1 MFRYKKIGQ
10 PSFPLDKK
18 SVKLCFKLKFQIKKL
33 FNGMFK
39 TFPES
44 KSKQIEVNKKRI
56 AKQKNREIQHTLHT
70 QNVWQFFF
78 GSSFIKKSVFQ
89 MKA

>member
-1 MFRYKKIGQ
+1 M
-10 PSFPLDKK
+10 
-18 SVKLCFKLKFQIKKL
+18 FQIKKL
-33 FNGMFK
+33 FNGMFNK

-78 GSSFIKKSVFQ
+78 GSLVFYKKSVFAIVNYFLIFS
-89 MKA
+89 KY

>member
-1 MFRYKKIGQ
+1 M
-10 PSFPLDKK
+10 
-18 SVKLCFKLKFQIKKL
+18 FQIKKL

-78 GSSFIKKSVFQ
+78 GSLVFYKKSVFAIVNYFLIFS
-89 MKA
+89 KY